1 MGVTVYQYP
10 KCSTCRN
17 ALKWLDEHGVLYEAI
32 DIVKAPPTSAILKE
46 LHQKSGLPLK
56 AFFNTSGKKYRE
68 LDLKNKLGEM
78 SDEEQYQLL
87 ASSGMLIKRPI
98 VTDGTKV
105 TLGFKED
112 QFNDVWST
120 F

>member
-17 ALKWLDEHGVLYEAI
+17 ALKWLDEHGISYEAI
-32 DIVKAPPTSAILKE
+32 NIVEAPPTSTTLKE

-98 VTDGTKV
+98 VTDSTKV

-112 QFNDVWST
+112 QFHDVWST